1 MENNLAKY
9 NKVAHG
15 TFSLY
20 PSNFPLGVYTRESHE
35 ETYII
40 FIEILLRRAK
50 SEERNK
56 YLMIFKWINKL
67 YFHTLEF
74 YIQ

>member
-15 TFSLY
+15 TFSTPTTSL
-20 PSNFPLGVYTRESHE
+20 LGVYTRESHE

-50 SEERNK
+50 SEEK
-56 YLMIFKWINKL
+56 K
-67 YFHTLEF
+67 
-74 YIQ
+74 